1 MGGARRQ
8 DPYARRAQVEG
19 YRSRAVYKLIE
30 IDQRDRL
37 LRPGQMVLDLGAAP
51 GSWSQY
57 AARRVRPGGQ
67 VIAVD
72 QTPVQ
77 PLPGVRLLRGD
88 AQSPALHSRFLEQFG
103 AGCCDLVLSDMAPSL
118 SGMRDADQ
126 ARSLALSQAAR
137 QWADAVLKPSGV
149 LLVKLFQ
156 GADSDA
162 YQDELRRGFCRV
174 VVRKPAASRGR
185 SRELYLLCFR

>member
-8 DPYARRAQVEG
+8 DTYARRAQAEG

-37 LRPGQMVLDLGAAP
+37 LRPGQTVLDLGAAP

-72 QTPVQ
+72 RTPVQ
-77 PLPGVRLLRGD
+77 PLPGVSLLRGD
-88 AQSPALHSRFLEQFG
+88 ARDPALHSRFLEQFG
-103 AGCCDLVLSDMAPSL
+103 VGCCDLVLSDMAPSL

-126 ARSLALSQAAR
+126 ARSLALARSAR
-137 QWADAVLKPSGV
+137 QWADAVLKPSGA

-156 GADSDA
+156 GTDSA
-162 YQDELRRGFCRV
+162 EYQDELQRSFQRV

-185 SRELYLLCFR
+185 SRELYLLCLR